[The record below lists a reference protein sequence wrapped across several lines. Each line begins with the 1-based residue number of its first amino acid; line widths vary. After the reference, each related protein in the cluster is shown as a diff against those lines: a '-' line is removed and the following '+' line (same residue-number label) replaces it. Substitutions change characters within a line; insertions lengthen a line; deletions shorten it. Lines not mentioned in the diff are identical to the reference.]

1 MVNGDPAT
9 YPAVT
14 GTVTGTPST
23 WIIPASEG
31 PAPPLRA
38 STGPSSRTP
47 RLCSSVSS
55 RPRSGVTG
63 TVAIRIPLDRTFPQ
77 LWKTDV
83 HQRKA
88 ESSSGLPTL
97 SRLPSLPLEVGA
109 EPGDRPAPPRLVV
122 EGARV
127 LDLAAA
133 VRVAGRGVE
142 PDLLEAVEGTAG
154 GGVGLDEDVER
165 GAAAEVHL
173 EEAVAGPI
181 RGPAAMEDHPGVA
194 AIARLGDEHQAAAAL
209 ERGEDLAVAHAEGG
223 ADDEAEVEVVA
234 GQPDAREQG
243 VEGLGGVGIGGGER
257 LDGGMGAELVGEGA
271 DHHPGALVEVGAN
284 HHHGVEAGL
293 VLPPAADQGCDLVV
307 GHPSSPACTIFNALF
322 PIMHTTGGGAQ
333 CASASSRRPR
343 AAAA

>member
-63 TVAIRIPLDRTFPQ
+63 TVAIRISLDRTFPQ

-83 HQRKA
+83 HQRKT

-122 EGARV
+122 EGARI

-133 VRVAGRGVE
+133 LRVAGRGVE

-154 GGVGLDEDVER
+154 
-165 GAAAEVHL
+165 
-173 EEAVAGPI
+173 
-181 RGPAAMEDHPGVA
+181 
-194 AIARLGDEHQAAAAL
+194 
-209 ERGEDLAVAHAEGG
+209 
-223 ADDEAEVEVVA
+223 
-234 GQPDAREQG
+234 
-243 VEGLGGVGIGGGER
+243 
-257 LDGGMGAELVGEGA
+257 GEGA